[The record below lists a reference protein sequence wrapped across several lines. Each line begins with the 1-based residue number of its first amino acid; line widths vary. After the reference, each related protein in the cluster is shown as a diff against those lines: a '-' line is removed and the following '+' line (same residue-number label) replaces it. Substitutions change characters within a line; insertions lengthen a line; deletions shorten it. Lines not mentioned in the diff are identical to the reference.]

1 MQTTCPECHTTFRV
15 SQDHLGARRGLVR
28 CGTCKAVFNAYDTL
42 LPELES
48 PPVEEGLDR
57 ADERLEA
64 AVASG
69 AEVAANAAA
78 DVSADTAYAV
88 FAVQADTGSDAF
100 LSPQTLADYAIQTN
114 AMQTTGSVEAA
125 SEPAEPEAS
134 VAVTSG
140 NPSPPQSD
148 AAALPAVAESAQE
161 NELKNA
167 PKAES
172 DILLEPLWKQAEK
185 KPLTWKFWLYFILA
199 LLLAGLLGLQ
209 AAYFLRAELVAA
221 LPSTRPVLEALCR
234 PLNCSVPLPRQL
246 TQAAIAA
253 SSLEHDPENKSRVS
267 LTLLLS
273 NRTGQTQAW
282 PRIMLTLSDVRQQP
296 VAKQIFRPQ
305 AYLPKQ
311 VNVAAGM
318 AADAEREIRLELDI
332 GNLVAS
338 GYKLGLVY
346 R

>member
-28 CGTCKAVFNAYDTL
+28 CGNCHAVFNAYDTL

-48 PPVEEGLDR
+48 PPEEEGTDKASEGLDLA
-57 ADERLEA
+57 ADSGLEGVAEVVAEA
-64 AVASG
+64 A
-69 AEVAANAAA
+69 AEAPVDA
-78 DVSADTAYAV
+78 
-88 FAVQADTGSDAF
+88 GSDTY
-100 LSPQTLADYAIQTN
+100 LSPQTLADYAIQTTDSS
-114 AMQTTGSVEAA
+114 QL
-125 SEPAEPEAS
+125 EPAPSETEAS
-134 VAVTSG
+134 AVFLAG
-140 NPSPPQSD
+140 NQASPKAD
-148 AAALPAVAESAQE
+148 EAAALPAVTQDEAKIEPAVKPVTE
-161 NELKNA
+161 
-167 PKAES
+167 P
-172 DILLEPLWKQAEK
+172 DILLEPLWKHAEK
-185 KPLTWKFWLYFILA
+185 KPRTWMFWLYLILA

-221 LPSTRPVLEALCR
+221 IPTVRPVLEVICR

-253 SSLEHDPENKSRVS
+253 STLEHDPENKSRVS
-267 LTLLLS
+267 LTLLLT

-282 PRIMLTLSDVRQQP
+282 PQIMLTLSDVRQAP
-296 VAKQIFRPQ
+296 VAKQVFLPQ
-305 AYLPKQ
+305 TYLPKE

-318 AADAEREIRLELDI
+318 AADAEREIRLNLDI

-338 GYKLGLVY
+338 GYKLSLSY